1 MNAATIKD
9 LIKTHGAKAIVAIG
23 FDNDKSVYY
32 VNEDILSDR
41 VLTTMGD
48 EEFIKTPSLIQNEKT
63 GKYDIPVTVYK
74 PLANIQSVIVL
85 DNPEDRDKI
94 KVRDLY
100 ML

>member
-1 MNAATIKD
+1 MTIAAI
-9 LIKTHGAKAIVAIG
+9 KAIMAKHNARSVIAIG

-32 VNEDILSDR
+32 TNDDILSDK
-41 VLTTMGD
+41 VLMTLGD
-48 EEFIKTPSLIQNEKT
+48 EEVIATQSYIQNKKT

-74 PLANIQSVIVL
+74 PVVNIQSVIVL
-85 DNPEDRDKI
+85 DNVKDRANI

>member
-1 MNAATIKD
+1 MTIAAI
-9 LIKTHGAKAIVAIG
+9 KAIMAKHNARSVIAIG

-32 VNEDILSDR
+32 TNDDILSDK
-41 VLTTMGD
+41 VLMTLGD
-48 EEFIKTPSLIQNEKT
+48 EEVIATQSYIQNKKT

-74 PLANIQSVIVL
+74 PVDNIQSVIVL
-85 DNPEDRDKI
+85 DNVKDRANI

>member
-1 MNAATIKD
+1 MTIAAI
-9 LIKTHGAKAIVAIG
+9 KAIMAKHNARSVIAIG

-32 VNEDILSDR
+32 TGDDILSDK
-41 VLTTMGD
+41 VLLNMGG
-48 EEFIKTPSLIQNEKT
+48 EEMIATPSFIQNKKT

-74 PLANIQSVIVL
+74 PVNNIQSVIVL
-85 DNPEDRDKI
+85 DDVKDRVNI

>member
-1 MNAATIKD
+1 MTIAAI
-9 LIKTHGAKAIVAIG
+9 KAIMAKHNARSVIAIG

-32 VNEDILSDR
+32 TGDDILSDK
-41 VLTTMGD
+41 VFVKMGD
-48 EEFIKTPSLIQNEKT
+48 EEMIATASFIQNEKT

-74 PLANIQSVIVL
+74 PVDNVQSVIVL
-85 DNPEDRDKI
+85 DNPKDRTNI